1 MRTNRKTYKWTYG
14 LAVFALALTTMSGLN
29 LGPTASADGGSDL
42 GTSPFDFADA
52 VYRSHGIVPENIVL
66 RVGDASRTGDF
77 VIDNTNTD
85 PNRRNIR
92 TIETT
97 PGTTGSSGL
106 TYANIF
112 GVLNSTSFERNAAG
126 QLTSR
131 GQQAFDTAERFR
143 VFIFP
148 KASNGS
154 VLDPF
159 LPNKRQDNVFD
170 TRDGYFSN
178 DPLGLWV
185 AVWVVYTPKAFTSA
199 GRKELDPIAA
209 TNGRDLDGTPIL
221 TSPSQ
226 LDNLAAKGSHRAAHA
241 PRGRRRLPLGHL
253 PDPRRPARR
262 LHPPRRLH
270 PRREAEQRH
279 ARLPGARQQLRL
291 PPAVGRLVR
300 LSRDTARPRPSQTAR
315 AGGVGAARGQPLR
328 SFR

>member
-1 MRTNRKTYKWTYG
+1 MRTNRKTSKWTLG
-14 LAVFALALTTMSGLN
+14 LAVFALALTAMSGLN
-29 LGPTASADGGSDL
+29 LGPTASADGGDDL
-42 GTSPFDFADA
+42 GTSPFDFTDD
-52 VYRSHGIVPENIVL
+52 VYRAHGILPENIVL
-66 RVGDASRTGDF
+66 RVGDGSRAGDF
-77 VIDNTNTD
+77 VIDDSNTD
-85 PNRRNIR
+85 PNRRNVR
-92 TIETT
+92 TIEST

-112 GVLNSTSFERNAAG
+112 GILNSASFERTATG

-131 GQQAFDTAERFR
+131 GRQAFDTAERFR

-154 VLDPF
+154 ILDPF

-226 LDNLAAKGSHRAAHA
+226 IDNLLDKGIVELRTR
-241 PRGRRRLPLGHL
+241 PVNDPVFRWVICPI
-253 PDPRRPARR
+253 PDDPRDGFIRPDAFIRDVKR
-262 LHPPRRLH
+262 SNGTPVFPALGRNFVCL
-270 PRREAEQRH
+270 
-279 ARLPGARQQLRL
+279 QQS
-291 PPAVGRLVR
+291 G
-300 LSRDTARPRPSQTAR
+300 DWCD
-315 AGGVGAARGQPLR
+315 
-328 SFR
+328 